1 MPESP
6 GALAAP
12 PTAPSLTPSP
22 KDRRDERLR
31 EYRSSR
37 ELVRQLVRRDLRI
50 QHRGTFLGNIWS
62 LLMPILTVGVYTFVF
77 TVIMPASPVREGS
90 GKVPFAVYLFI
101 GLVMWNLLQNSIL
114 SATGSVLGAGYLL
127 SKVYFR
133 REILP
138 LTSVLSALVT
148 FCWEFAVAFLSVVI
162 FVRPP
167 DWRLVYLPILVVVTV
182 LVAFGFGLL
191 LSTAAVF
198 FRDVQHF
205 IGIAMQIWFW
215 GSPVIYSISI
225 LNGRHSLL
233 RILQLNP
240 MTGVLVSVRNILL
253 DHTNPDW
260 KLLAYGTVVGV
271 VMVVVG
277 YAVFRRNERFF
288 AEMM

>member
-12 PTAPSLTPSP
+12 PAAPLPAPST
-22 KDRRDERLR
+22 KERREERFR

-37 ELVRQLVRRDLRI
+37 ELLRQLVRRDLRI
-50 QHRGTFLGNIWS
+50 QHRGTLLGNVWS

-77 TVIMPASPVREGS
+77 TVIMPASPVREGA
-90 GKVPFAVYLFI
+90 GNVPFPVYLFV

-114 SATGSVLGAGYLL
+114 GGTGSVLGAGYLL

-138 LTSVLSALVT
+138 LASVMSALVT
-148 FCWEFAVAFLSVVI
+148 FCWEFAVAFVSVVI

-167 DWRLVYLPILVVVTV
+167 DWRIVYLPIMVLVTL

-205 IGIAMQIWFW
+205 IGIFMQIWFW
-215 GSPVIYSISI
+215 GSPVIYSITI
-225 LNGRHSLL
+225 LHGRNTLL
-233 RILQLNP
+233 KLLQLNP
-240 MTGVLVSVRNILL
+240 MTGVLVSVRNVLL

-260 KLLAYGTVVGV
+260 KLLAWGTLVGV
-271 VMVVVG
+271 VMIAIG
-277 YAVFRRNERFF
+277 YTVFRRNERLF
-288 AEMM
+288 AEMI